1 MDRDLR
7 VNPADL
13 RSWASQA
20 DTYAANLRSGHASA
34 HERITTAQ
42 SGFIGASSA
51 ALAARLAHWEEETA
65 AHHAELIVH
74 SEHLRSAA
82 KCYADTDDAEA
93 VRLNDGASGLA
104 DRMNL

>member
-1 MDRDLR
+1 MDQDLR

-13 RSWASQA
+13 RLWASRA
-20 DTYAANLRSGHASA
+20 DAHAANLRSEHASA
-34 HERITTAQ
+34 HERITAAQ
-42 SGFIGASSA
+42 TGFIGASLA

-82 KCYADTDDAEA
+82 KRYADTDDAEA
-93 VRLNDGASGLA
+93 ARLNDGASGLA